1 MSAMASALKQQAVR
15 SPARRR
21 SPRGAFH
28 RMTDRQT
35 LGRRGV
41 INFITH
47 EHRVTAQDVPDDP
60 GAYSV
65 RLVQE
70 REAQGC
76 DRCGVA
82 PMMRNLRRTMAS
94 KRMAIK
100 AGSARVNGAAA

>member
-1 MSAMASALKQQAVR
+1 MSAIASALKQQAVR

-65 RLVQE
+65 RPRPRKRGTGMRYALPNVIHSPGSAA
-70 REAQGC
+70 R
-76 DRCGVA
+76 RGVA
-82 PMMRNLRRTMAS
+82 DDALPDS
-94 KRMAIK
+94 YD
-100 AGSARVNGAAA
+100 